1 MGKKIMLVED
11 DHALAIAI
19 KEKIET
25 WGYEVV
31 PAKDFQH
38 ITEEFKEISPLL
50 VLLDISL
57 PFFNGF
63 YWCTEIR
70 KISNVP
76 IVFITSASDNMNIV
90 MAMNMGGD
98 DLIAKPIDLDVL
110 SAKIGAIFRRAY
122 NMNAAPN
129 VLEHK
134 GATLNLNNGN
144 LEYNGKQIELTKNEF
159 KILNTLLE
167 KKGSIVSRDMLMTKL
182 WQDDCYVEENTLT
195 VNVTRLRKKL
205 EAEGLEDFI
214 KTKVGLGYIIEG

>member
-1 MGKKIMLVED
+1 MLVED
-11 DHALAIAI
+11 DHALAKAI
-19 KEKIET
+19 KDKVET

-31 PAKDFQH
+31 VAKDFQH
-38 ITEEFKEISPLL
+38 ISEEFREVQPLL
-50 VLLDISL
+50 VLLDINL

-70 KISNVP
+70 KQSNVP

-122 NMNAAPN
+122 NMNTAPN
-129 VLEHK
+129 MLEHR
-134 GATLNLNNGN
+134 GATLNLNNGT
-144 LEYNGKQIELTKNEF
+144 LDYNGKQIDLTKNEF
-159 KILNTLLE
+159 KILTTLLE
-167 KKGSIVSRDMLMTKL
+167 KKNTIVSRDMLMTKL

-205 EAEGLEDFI
+205 EAEGLEEFI
-214 KTKVGLGYIIEG
+214 KTKVGQGYIIED

>member
-1 MGKKIMLVED
+1 MLVED
-11 DHALAIAI
+11 DHALAKAI
-19 KEKIET
+19 KDKVET

-31 PAKDFQH
+31 VAKDFQH
-38 ITEEFKEISPLL
+38 ISEEFREVQPLL
-50 VLLDISL
+50 VLLDINL

-70 KISNVP
+70 KQSNVP

-122 NMNAAPN
+122 NMNTAPN
-129 VLEHK
+129 VLEHRC
-134 GATLNLNNGN
+134 ATLNLNNGT
-144 LEYNGKQIELTKNEF
+144 LDYNGKQIDLTKNEF
-159 KILNTLLE
+159 KILTTLLE
-167 KKGSIVSRDMLMTKL
+167 KKNTIVSRDMLMTKL

-205 EAEGLEDFI
+205 EAEGLDEFI
-214 KTKVGLGYIIEG
+214 KTKVGQGYIIED

>member
-1 MGKKIMLVED
+1 MLVED
-11 DHALAIAI
+11 DHALAKAI
-19 KEKIET
+19 KDKVET

-31 PAKDFQH
+31 VAKDFQH
-38 ITEEFKEISPLL
+38 ISEEFREVQPLL
-50 VLLDISL
+50 VLLDINL

-70 KISNVP
+70 KQSNVP

-122 NMNAAPN
+122 NMNTAPN
-129 VLEHK
+129 VLEHR
-134 GATLNLNNGN
+134 GATLNLNNGT
-144 LEYNGKQIELTKNEF
+144 LDYNGKQIDLTKNEF
-159 KILNTLLE
+159 KILTTLLE
-167 KKGSIVSRDMLMTKL
+167 KKNTIVSRDMLMTKL

-205 EAEGLEDFI
+205 EAEGLDEFI
-214 KTKVGLGYIIEG
+214 KTKVGQGYIIED

>member
-1 MGKKIMLVED
+1 MGKRIMLVED
-11 DHALAIAI
+11 DHALAKAI
-19 KEKIET
+19 KDKVET

-31 PAKDFQH
+31 VAKDFQH
-38 ITEEFKEISPLL
+38 ISEEFREVQPLL
-50 VLLDISL
+50 VLLDINL

-70 KISNVP
+70 KQSNVP

-122 NMNAAPN
+122 NMNTAPN
-129 VLEHK
+129 VLEHRC
-134 GATLNLNNGN
+134 ATLNLNNGT
-144 LEYNGKQIELTKNEF
+144 LDYNGKQIDLTKNEF
-159 KILNTLLE
+159 KILTTLLE
-167 KKGSIVSRDMLMTKL
+167 KKNTIVSRDMLMTKL

-205 EAEGLEDFI
+205 EAEGLDEFI
-214 KTKVGLGYIIEG
+214 KTKVGQGYIIED

>member
-1 MGKKIMLVED
+1 MGKRIMLVED
-11 DHALAIAI
+11 DHALAKAI
-19 KEKIET
+19 KDKVET

-31 PAKDFQH
+31 VAKDFQH
-38 ITEEFKEISPLL
+38 ISEEFREVQPLL
-50 VLLDISL
+50 VLLDINL

-70 KISNVP
+70 KQSNVP

-122 NMNAAPN
+122 NMNTAPN
-129 VLEHK
+129 VLEHR
-134 GATLNLNNGN
+134 GATLNLNNGT
-144 LEYNGKQIELTKNEF
+144 LDYNGKQIDLTKNEF
-159 KILNTLLE
+159 KILTTLLE
-167 KKGSIVSRDMLMTKL
+167 KKNTIVSRDMLMTKL

-205 EAEGLEDFI
+205 EAEGLDEFI
-214 KTKVGLGYIIEG
+214 KTKVGQGYIIED

>member
-1 MGKKIMLVED
+1 MGKRIMLVED
-11 DHALAIAI
+11 DHALAKAI
-19 KEKIET
+19 KDKVET

-31 PAKDFQH
+31 VAKDFQH
-38 ITEEFKEISPLL
+38 ISEEFREVQPLL
-50 VLLDISL
+50 VLLDINL

-70 KISNVP
+70 KQSNVP

-122 NMNAAPN
+122 NMNTAPN
-129 VLEHK
+129 MLEHR
-134 GATLNLNNGN
+134 GATLNLNNGT
-144 LEYNGKQIELTKNEF
+144 LDYNGKQIDLTKNEF
-159 KILNTLLE
+159 KILTTLLE
-167 KKGSIVSRDMLMTKL
+167 KKNTIVSRDMLMTKL

-205 EAEGLEDFI
+205 EAEGLEEFI
-214 KTKVGLGYIIEG
+214 KTKVGQGYIIED